1 MKGLRREKLRFNI
14 LPDSNSCKCKTA
26 AQRVA
31 VQRSIRTFMYYLVL
45 RRRLHGGPHCVSK
58 ALRLQGANI
67 VVLVLVA
74 VKLLYVNS
82 VLLGQTLQYAGL
94 VKLLTGTEFLYNTG
108 PFELSLEL
116 LQGAFNVF
124 ALFNLYYDHFVS
136 LDFIL
141 LLLYCVIFGARA
153 ILLCALNN
161 AFLHTL
167 CEVQNYAFILLRTN
181 FCVDFL
187 QQCEFAEPFAER
199 FRSDCRTN
207 HLDKAAH
214 GLRLFKFLPH
224 AQPAADRV
232 C

>member
-1 MKGLRREKLRFNI
+1 MVG
-14 LPDSNSCKCKTA
+14 
-26 AQRVA
+26 
-31 VQRSIRTFMYYLVL
+31 RSVSQKRCDFMEL
-45 RRRLHGGPHCVSK
+45 
-58 ALRLQGANI
+58 I
-67 VVLVLVA
+67 FVVLVLVA

-141 LLLYCVIFGARA
+141 LLLYCVIFDARA
-153 ILLCALNN
+153 VLLCALNN

-187 QQCEFAEPFAER
+187 QQCEF
-199 FRSDCRTN
+199 T
-207 HLDKAAH
+207 
-214 GLRLFKFLPH
+214 
-224 AQPAADRV
+224 
-232 C
+232 

>member
-1 MKGLRREKLRFNI
+1 MQNRCTACGCAAVYTNI
-14 LPDSNSCKCKTA
+14 YVLSCAKTA
-26 AQRVA
+26 AVCGG
-31 VQRSIRTFMYYLVL
+31 RSVSQKRCDFMEL
-45 RRRLHGGPHCVSK
+45 
-58 ALRLQGANI
+58 I
-67 VVLVLVA
+67 FVVLVLVA

-141 LLLYCVIFGARA
+141 LLLYCVIFDARA
-153 ILLCALNN
+153 VLLCALNN

-187 QQCEFAEPFAER
+187 QQCEFAMPFAER

-207 HLDKAAH
+207 HLE
-214 GLRLFKFLPH
+214 
-224 AQPAADRV
+224 
-232 C
+232 

>member
-14 LPDSNSCKCKTA
+14 LLDSNSCKCKTA

-45 RRRLHGGPHCVSK
+45 NTAAVCGSRSVSQK
-58 ALRLQGANI
+58 RCDLMELI
-67 VVLVLVA
+67 LVVLVLVA

-141 LLLYCVIFGARA
+141 LLLYCVIFDARA
-153 ILLCALNN
+153 D
-161 AFLHTL
+161 F
-167 CEVQNYAFILLRTN
+167 YAR
-181 FCVDFL
+181 
-187 QQCEFAEPFAER
+187 
-199 FRSDCRTN
+199 
-207 HLDKAAH
+207 
-214 GLRLFKFLPH
+214 
-224 AQPAADRV
+224 
-232 C
+232 

>member
-1 MKGLRREKLRFNI
+1 M
-14 LPDSNSCKCKTA
+14 
-26 AQRVA
+26 
-31 VQRSIRTFMYYLVL
+31 
-45 RRRLHGGPHCVSK
+45 
-58 ALRLQGANI
+58 
-67 VVLVLVA
+67 
-74 VKLLYVNS
+74 KLLYVNS

-187 QQCEFAEPFAER
+187 QQCEFTKPLQNAFAVIVAQ
-199 FRSDCRTN
+199 TIWN
-207 HLDKAAH
+207 KAAQ

-224 AQPAADRV
+224 AQLAADRV

>member
-1 MKGLRREKLRFNI
+1 M
-14 LPDSNSCKCKTA
+14 
-26 AQRVA
+26 
-31 VQRSIRTFMYYLVL
+31 
-45 RRRLHGGPHCVSK
+45 
-58 ALRLQGANI
+58 
-67 VVLVLVA
+67 
-74 VKLLYVNS
+74 KLLYVNS

-141 LLLYCVIFGARA
+141 LLLYCVIFGARV

-161 AFLHTL
+161 ALLHTL

-199 FRSDCRTN
+199 FRSDCCTK
-207 HLDKAAH
+207 HLD
-214 GLRLFKFLPH
+214 
-224 AQPAADRV
+224 
-232 C
+232 

>member
-1 MKGLRREKLRFNI
+1 MELIF
-14 LPDSNSCKCKTA
+14 
-26 AQRVA
+26 
-31 VQRSIRTFMYYLVL
+31 
-45 RRRLHGGPHCVSK
+45 
-58 ALRLQGANI
+58 

-141 LLLYCVIFGARA
+141 LLLYCVIFLMQEPTFTRAEQRVFAYSMRGAKLR
-153 ILLCALNN
+153 IYFITHKLLC
-161 AFLHTL
+161 
-167 CEVQNYAFILLRTN
+167 
-181 FCVDFL
+181 
-187 QQCEFAEPFAER
+187 
-199 FRSDCRTN
+199 
-207 HLDKAAH
+207 
-214 GLRLFKFLPH
+214 
-224 AQPAADRV
+224 
-232 C
+232 